1 MIIDKKKIRGLRLEP
16 GDIFAVKG
24 NWPSDFACRRLI
36 EPPTD
41 RFHFGIVWMG
51 TEDGDR
57 VILESQGEGTWLE
70 TIIDLLIH
78 IMVKKGAVGQAI
90 AIGCLSMYEGKDVRF
105 FRPVYVDKDRRHHV
119 PAMLACYGRNSYG
132 YDYITKLVFGSL
144 WRWAGIMLKER
155 KIRRLNVIEVPYVTE
170 GKALI
175 CTAAPKIGYLLIGEV
190 ILPVGVTETPN
201 AYEQA
206 VTDGILEELFLE
218 DENKEDK

>member
-1 MIIDKKKIRGLRLEP
+1 MIIDRKKIRGLRLEP

-57 VILESQGEGTWLE
+57 VILESQGEGTIVE
-70 TIIDLLIH
+70 TVVDLLIH
-78 IMVKKGAVGQAI
+78 VMVKKGAVGQAI
-90 AIGCLSMYEGKDVRF
+90 AIGCLSMYDGMDLRF
-105 FRPVYVDKDRRHHV
+105 FRPVYVDKDKRHHV

-132 YDYITKLVFGSL
+132 YDYIARLVVGSL
-144 WRWAGIMLKER
+144 WRWAGIILKER
-155 KIRRLNVIEVPYVTE
+155 RFRRLNVIEVPFVTE

-175 CTAAPKIGYLLIGEV
+175 CTVAPDIGYMLVGEM
-190 ILPVGVTETPN
+190 ILPIGVTATPN
-201 AYEQA
+201 AYIQA
-206 VTDGILEELFLE
+206 LNDGILEELFTE
-218 DENKEDK
+218 GDGDI

>member
-1 MIIDKKKIRGLRLEP
+1 MIIDKRAIRNLRLES

-24 NWPSDFACRRLI
+24 SGPAAWACRNLI

-57 VILESQGEGTWLE
+57 VILESQGEGTMLE
-70 TIIDLLIH
+70 TVVNIFIH

-90 AIGCLSMYEGKDVRF
+90 SIGCLSMYEGMDLRF
-105 FRPVYVDKDRRHHV
+105 FRPVYVEKEKRHHV
-119 PAMLACYGRNSYG
+119 PAALACYGRDSYG
-132 YDYITKLVFGSL
+132 YDFIAKMIIGSL
-144 WRWAGIMLKER
+144 WKWAGIMWRER
-155 KIRRLNVIEVPYVTE
+155 RFRRLNVIEVPYVTE

-175 CTAAPKIGYLLIGEV
+175 CTVAPDLGYMLVGEV
-190 ILPVGVTETPN
+190 ILPVGITATPN

-206 VTDGILEELFLE
+206 LKDGVLEELFLE
-218 DENKEDK
+218 GDEKI